1 MTKTIQSSEDLRH
14 CVETALEDMKAVNPR
29 LIDVQGKTAI
39 TDYMLFAS
47 GNSRRHVRSIAESVI
62 EAARDL
68 DQRPLGV
75 EGLEGSEWV
84 LVDLG
89 DVVTHV
95 MLEDVRDFYRL
106 ERIWA
111 VEEGESDPDVPS
123 ETEPGE

>member
-1 MTKTIQSSEDLRH
+1 MSNTIQSSENLRH
-14 CVETALEDMKAVNPR
+14 CVETALDDMKAVNPR
-29 LIDVQGKTAI
+29 LIDVRGKTAI

-47 GNSRRHVRSIAESVI
+47 GNSRRHVRSIAETVI
-62 EAARDL
+62 EAARAM

-111 VEEGESDPDVPS
+111 VDGGDSDAEASADA
-123 ETEPGE
+123 EPGE